1 MIIKTMEEEGKEKRL
16 YMQNSLTFTAI
27 TILVKKK
34 KKRETKT
41 RFCFSSCMLL
51 YPLNIFGIE
60 IIYLSIY
67 LSILKISILS
77 I

>member
-34 KKRETKT
+34 KKETKT
-41 RFCFSSCMLL
+41 RFCFSSCTLL

>member
-34 KKRETKT
+34 KKERDKNKVLL
-41 RFCFSSCMLL
+41 FFLYVIISSKHIWHRNYL
-51 YPLNIFGIE
+51 PV
-60 IIYLSIY
+60 YLSIY
-67 LSILKISILS
+67 T
-77 I
+77 